1 MENGLVNLINQL
13 PADRWRHAV
22 LCVEDY
28 SEFRD
33 RIERLDV
40 EVVALRRSSIGAQ
53 GVRREVF
60 RLCRQWR
67 PALLHTRGLS
77 GLDALLPARLA
88 GVRRTLHSEHGWNV
102 DNLDGAAWKPAL
114 LRRLHRPLVDHY
126 VTVSK
131 NLQRFLVNR
140 IGVQAQ
146 NITQIYNGVDTSR
159 FAPAAAK
166 PPIADRPAAF
176 SAPGTVCIGTV
187 GRIQAVKDQ
196 ATLLRAFAKA
206 IGASPGLRDMARLV
220 VVGDGPL
227 LGELQALASALGIA
241 DICWLPGSSTC
252 VPMHLQNLDVFV
264 LPSLNEGISNTVL
277 EAMACGLPVLASRV
291 GGNVELVADGITG
304 ALFEVGNDAQLAALI
319 QHYLEMP
326 ELRMANGKAA
336 RRAAVEQFGL
346 TTMVSGYE
354 AVYDR
359 LCRGL

>member
-1 MENGLVNLINQL
+1 
-13 PADRWRHAV
+13 
-22 LCVEDY
+22 
-28 SEFRD
+28 
-33 RIERLDV
+33 
-40 EVVALRRSSIGAQ
+40 
-53 GVRREVF
+53 
-60 RLCRQWR
+60 
-67 PALLHTRGLS
+67 
-77 GLDALLPARLA
+77 
-88 GVRRTLHSEHGWNV
+88 
-102 DNLDGAAWKPAL
+102 
-114 LRRLHRPLVDHY
+114 
-126 VTVSK
+126 
-131 NLQRFLVNR
+131 
-140 IGVQAQ
+140 
-146 NITQIYNGVDTSR
+146 
-159 FAPAAAK
+159 
-166 PPIADRPAAF
+166 
-176 SAPGTVCIGTV
+176 
-187 GRIQAVKDQ
+187 
-196 ATLLRAFAKA
+196 
-206 IGASPGLRDMARLV
+206 LV

-252 VPMHLQNLDVFV
+252 VPMHLRNLDVFV